1 MAPPRA
7 LALSALPL
15 LLAASL
21 LATGCATSNAF
32 RQGQKA
38 GQQGDW
44 DLAVARLTKAF
55 EGDPKNI
62 RYKIALENAKVE
74 AARVHHKEAQKRLVA
89 QELERARDELVIAT
103 RYDPSNLSAAEDLRL
118 VEERIRELEDEK
130 RRLSEF
136 ESMQGRVQAAHV
148 PLPVLSARSPVPITM
163 RFADT
168 SLQKIFESLAKLTG
182 VNILTDEGFRDKR
195 VDFNV
200 SGISFQE
207 ALDQLTLVNRLFYKV
222 LDQNTLIVV
231 PESAQKRRQYEDNLV
246 RTFYLQNTEANDI
259 AALLTKLAGVQKVAA
274 NQTLGAITV
283 VASPDRLALV
293 EKIIEGN
300 DKARGEVMV
309 EVQILE
315 VNRNKLKSYGIELSN
330 YEASLTYSPTGAA
343 GEVADGFTNV
353 RAHLLSSLSLSDFVV
368 SIPSTIFA
376 RFLQT
381 EATVRIL
388 ASPRLRAA
396 EGKKTELSI
405 GTEVP
410 IPVTTFTS
418 TQAGTST
425 FAPATSFQ
433 YRNVGVTL
441 GLTPKVSAGGEISL
455 ELSAEFSLL
464 GDDRN
469 VGTGQNPIVVP
480 TFLSRKVTGVLRLKD
495 GETSL
500 IGGLL
505 QGREADTFKGVLGIQ
520 SIPILNKIFTSRQKQ
535 TDESEVLISITP
547 HLLRAPKLTEKDL
560 KSLYI
565 GSEEIVRVPSARP
578 PLFGLPEPEAAASP
592 APAGQA
598 PGVPAT
604 PEAALPAAP
613 APAPTPA
620 PPPAAA
626 PAVEASAPGGTA
638 GAAATATASPAG
650 ATQAQ
655 AAAPPAA
662 ALSALIRPGTIE
674 LGLGD
679 EVAIDVV
686 VLGARELT
694 QVELVL
700 AYDPSLLEGIEAS
713 AGTLLTLDGVPVAA
727 DKRFEA
733 GRARVRLSR
742 QTPATG
748 SGAVCTLRF
757 RALKQGSGLL
767 AVQSLLLTSP
777 GGGARTVPAAPA
789 RIQVTE

>member
-1 MAPPRA
+1 MARPRV
-7 LALSALPL
+7 LGFPALPL
-15 LLAASL
+15 LLAVAL
-21 LATGCATSNAF
+21 LAAGCATSKAF

-44 DLAVARLTKAF
+44 DLAVARLTKALG
-55 EGDPKNI
+55 GDPRNI

-74 AARVHHKEAQKRLVA
+74 AARVHHKEAQKRLAA
-89 QELERARDELVIAT
+89 QELEKASEELVIAT
-103 RYDPSNLSAAEDLRL
+103 RYDPSNLSASEDLRL
-118 VEERIRELEDEK
+118 VQERLRELEDEK
-130 RRLSEF
+130 RRLSDF
-136 ESMQGRVQAAHV
+136 ESMRDRVRAAHV

-163 RFADT
+163 KFADT
-168 SLQKIFESLAKLTG
+168 SLQKVFESLSKLTG

-200 SGISFQE
+200 SGITFEE

-222 LDQNTLIVV
+222 LDQNTLIIV

-293 EKIIEGN
+293 EKIIEAN

-315 VNRNKLKSYGIELSN
+315 VNRIKLKSYGIELSN

-381 EATVRIL
+381 ESTVRIL

-441 GLTPKVSAGGEISL
+441 GLTPKVSANGEISL
-455 ELSAEFSLL
+455 ELGAEFSLL

-505 QGREADTFKGVLGIQ
+505 QGRESDSFKGALGIQ

-535 TDESEVLISITP
+535 SDESEVLISITP
-547 HLLRAPKLTEKDL
+547 HLVRAPKLTEKDL

-578 PLFGLPEPEAAASP
+578 RLFGLPEPAPETASP
-592 APAGQA
+592 G
-598 PGVPAT
+598 
-604 PEAALPAAP
+604 PAAP
-613 APAPTPA
+613 QTAPSTPASAPEPAPTPA
-620 PPPAAA
+620 PTPAAPEVA
-626 PAVEASAPGGTA
+626 ALADTAEPSAPT
-638 GAAATATASPAG
+638 SQPLPPSV
-650 ATQAQ
+650 
-655 AAAPPAA
+655 APPAA
-662 ALSALIRPGTIE
+662 AAPTAGLSALIRPGSIE
-674 LGLGD
+674 LGPGD
-679 EVAIDVV
+679 EAAIDVV
-686 VLGARELT
+686 VLGARDLT

-700 AYDPSLLEGIEAS
+700 AYDPSLLEGVEAT
-713 AGTLLTLDGVPVAA
+713 AGTLLTLDGVPVSA

-757 RALKQGSGLL
+757 RALKQGNGLL
-767 AVQSLLLTSP
+767 ALQSLLLTSP
-777 GGGARTVPAAPA
+777 GGGARVVPAAPA
-789 RIQVTE
+789 RVQVTE

>member
-1 MAPPRA
+1 MARPRV
-7 LALSALPL
+7 LAFSGLPL
-15 LLAASL
+15 LLAVAL
-21 LATGCATSNAF
+21 LGAGCAGSQAF

-38 GQQGDW
+38 GQKGDW
-44 DLAVARLTKAF
+44 DLAVARLTKAY

-74 AARVHHKEAQKRLVA
+74 AARVHHKEAQKRLAA
-89 QELERARDELVIAT
+89 QELEQARDELVIAT
-103 RYDPSNLSAAEDLRL
+103 RYDPSNLSASEDLRL
-118 VEERIRELEDEK
+118 VLERIRELEDEK
-130 RRLSEF
+130 RRLSDF
-136 ESMQGRVQAAHV
+136 ESMRGRVQAVHV
-148 PLPVLSARSPVPITM
+148 PLPVLSPRSPVPITM
-163 RFADT
+163 KFADT
-168 SLQKIFESLAKLTG
+168 SLQKIFESLSKLTG
-182 VNILTDEGFRDKR
+182 VNILQDEGFRDKR

-200 SGISFQE
+200 SGITFEE
-207 ALDQLTLVNRLFYKV
+207 ALNQLTLVNRLFYKV
-222 LDQNTLIVV
+222 LDQNTLIIV

-283 VASPDRLALV
+283 VATPDRLALV
-293 EKIIEGN
+293 EKIIEAN

-330 YEASLTYSPTGAA
+330 YEASMTYSPTGAA

-547 HLLRAPKLTEKDL
+547 HLLRAPKLTEEDL

-578 PLFGLPEPEAAASP
+578 PLFGLPEPE
-592 APAGQA
+592 
-598 PGVPAT
+598 
-604 PEAALPAAP
+604 PEAAATP
-613 APAPTPA
+613 APAPTPFPPATA
-620 PPPAAA
+620 PIASAAGPAGTGADPSMPSGAANAAATPTPSPAPGAQGLAAAA
-626 PAVEASAPGGTA
+626 PAPGA
-638 GAAATATASPAG
+638 G
-650 ATQAQ
+650 
-655 AAAPPAA
+655 
-662 ALSALIRPGTIE
+662 LSALIRPGSIE
-674 LGLGD
+674 LGPGD
-679 EVAIDVV
+679 EAAIDVV
-686 VLGARELT
+686 VLGARDIT

-700 AYDPSLLEGIEAS
+700 TYDPSLLEGVEAS

-733 GRARVRLSR
+733 GRARVRLTRSS
-742 QTPATG
+742 PATG

-757 RALKQGSGLL
+757 RALKQGNGLL

-789 RIQVTE
+789 RVQVTE